1 MEGSGGGA
9 GPGYQSGDDLLGS
22 EDEEETLPEAQD
34 FWSDDDGAYEEEG
47 RKPKK
52 SLRKK

>member
-1 MEGSGGGA
+1 MEGSGV

-22 EDEEETLPEAQD
+22 EDEEDILPDAQD
-34 FWSDDDGAYEEEG
+34 FWSDNDGDYEEEG

-52 SLRKK
+52 SQHKK